1 MLLTLYREE
10 RILCERGES
19 CPGCSAVLISP
30 LMNSDA
36 AKNARNFG
44 PLNPETFF
52 AAQKRNR
59 RATWRMSA
67 VSAFAALIMG
77 IPLTLV
83 LTPLLYTI
91 GMVVLEAVNHF
102 SPQPE
107 LLQQANELAKLGLRV
122 ADFVINQKGT
132 LDPAELAT
140 GLALVLLPGMI
151 VAFGLWFVMLALFR
165 RGGVGGALAS
175 MNAREPNQSDLKE
188 LQLADVA
195 QEMAIAAGLPA
206 PRIMLVDSVG
216 ANAAAVGTSPAD
228 ARIVLSR
235 RLLDDLDR
243 DQLQALLAHLVGS
256 IGNGDLGIAFTVTS
270 VFETCGLL
278 VNLINAPFGRESRS
292 RIWRVVRY
300 IFGRG
305 TPEQKAAD
313 AAAIAESLATSL
325 DANNSDID
333 NYFNKGN
340 PGLIKKF
347 FRLIFFPIMFTN
359 MAIEITLWFFLNL
372 LLGPCMAMLWRTRR
386 YLADASSVELTRNP
400 DALARALQRLS
411 EDNTSLEGG
420 EWATHL
426 FIVNPKGDS
435 GLRGLQPSQE
445 HMAKAIQAWATT
457 EHLTSG
463 QDAANPAGGPIAAND
478 WPSVRLQIMSTVKAA
493 ATGDQ
498 RAIARMQAVAAI
510 IGRDPALGLVAMP
523 NPADILAAQRGDRAA
538 IARLQQLAQSRP
550 QGQAKRGQTGL
561 QMQSFVSFHPP
572 LAKRAKRLQKM
583 GSHMIAPVRAGGLG
597 LKIFMTVLYLII
609 VPLLTV
615 AAGLMLIVIGMLIGM
630 NLMLLAL
637 WLTAIHWLFVWLNSR

>member
-1 MLLTLYREE
+1 
-10 RILCERGES
+10 
-19 CPGCSAVLISP
+19 
-30 LMNSDA
+30 
-36 AKNARNFG
+36 
-44 PLNPETFF
+44 
-52 AAQKRNR
+52 
-59 RATWRMSA
+59 
-67 VSAFAALIMG
+67 MG

-91 GMVVLEAVNHF
+91 AMVVLETVNHF

-107 LLQQANELAKLGLRV
+107 LLQQANDLAKLGLRV

-140 GLALVLLPGMI
+140 GLALVLLPGMA
-151 VAFGLWFVMLALFR
+151 VAFGLWFTMLALFR

-175 MNAREPNQSDLKE
+175 MNAREPNQADLKE

-206 PRIMLVDSVG
+206 PRIMLVDSPG

-243 DQLQALLAHLVGS
+243 DQLQAVLAHLVGS

-278 VNLINAPFGRESRS
+278 VTLINAPFGRESRG
-292 RIWRVVRY
+292 RIWRILRY

-313 AAAIAESLATSL
+313 AAEIAESLATSL
-325 DANNSDID
+325 DANNTDID
-333 NYFNKGN
+333 NYFNKGK
-340 PGLIKKF
+340 PGLIRKF

-400 DALARALQRLS
+400 DAMARALQSLS
-411 EDNTSLEGG
+411 EDNTAMPGG
-420 EWATHL
+420 DWATHL
-426 FIVNPKGDS
+426 FVINPKGDS

-445 HMAKAIQAWATT
+445 QMRKAAEVWKTTSPTQAAVNAPAAASGSATPDYATLRKEMITTWMAAIQ
-457 EHLTSG
+457 G
-463 QDAANPAGGPIAAND
+463 NPQALARIEAISAVMRND
-478 WPSVRLQIMSTVKAA
+478 PDLKLH
-493 ATGDQ
+493 G
-498 RAIARMQAVAAI
+498 
-510 IGRDPALGLVAMP
+510 MP

-538 IARLQQLAQSRP
+538 LARIAQAQQQYRQQG
-550 QGQAKRGQTGL
+550 QGQARRGQSGL
-561 QMQSFVSFHPP
+561 QMQSFMSFHPP
-572 LAKRAKRLQKM
+572 LARRAKRLQKM
-583 GSHMIAPVRAGGLG
+583 GSHMIAPVRAGGWVLTV
-597 LKIFMTVLYLII
+597 FMTLLYLII

-630 NLMLLAL
+630 NLMLLAV
-637 WLTAIHWLFVWLNSR
+637 WLSAIHWFFVWLNSR

>member
-1 MLLTLYREE
+1 MEPMEAT
-10 RILCERGES
+10 GT
-19 CPGCSAVLISP
+19 
-30 LMNSDA
+30 
-36 AKNARNFG
+36 ARNFG
-44 PLNPETFF
+44 PQNPETFF

-67 VSAFAALIMG
+67 LCAFAAFIMG

-91 GMVVLEAVNHF
+91 GMVVLETVNHF

-107 LLQQANELAKLGLRV
+107 LLQQANDLARLGLRV

-132 LDPAELAT
+132 LDPGELAT
-140 GLALVLLPGMI
+140 GLGLVLLPGMV
-151 VAFGLWFVMLALFR
+151 VAFGLWFTMLALFR

-188 LQLADVA
+188 LQLVDVA

-206 PRIMLVDSVG
+206 PRIMLVDSPG

-243 DQLQALLAHLVGS
+243 DQMQALLAHLVGS

-278 VNLINAPFGRESRS
+278 VTLVNAPFGRESRG
-292 RIWRVVRY
+292 RIWRMLRY

-305 TPEQKAAD
+305 TPEKKAAD
-313 AAAIAESLATSL
+313 AAEIAESLATSL
-325 DANNSDID
+325 DGDNSDID
-333 NYFNKGN
+333 NYFNKGK
-340 PGLIKKF
+340 PGLIRKF

-359 MAIEITLWFFLNL
+359 MAIEITLWFFLNV
-372 LLGPCMAMLWRTRR
+372 LLGPCMALLWRTRR

-411 EDNTSLEGG
+411 EDNTAMPGG

-426 FIVNPKGDS
+426 FVIDPKGDT

-445 HMAKAIQAWATT
+445 QMAKAIQAWASTAHT
-457 EHLTSG
+457 MST
-463 QDAANPAGGPIAAND
+463 QDAANLYDTGVAPGAAGVAASD
-478 WPSVRLQIMSTVKAA
+478 WPSVRQEMITTFKAA
-493 ATGDQ
+493 AMGNP
-498 RAIARMQAVAAI
+498 QAVARMRAMAEMMGERLPVGLGELPNFADLQAAAHGDKAA
-510 IGRDPALGLVAMP
+510 IGRLKQ
-523 NPADILAAQRGDRAA
+523 AQQPR
-538 IARLQQLAQSRP
+538 Q
-550 QGQAKRGQTGL
+550 QGQPRRSQTGL
-561 QMQSFVSFHPP
+561 QMQSFMSFHPP
-572 LAKRAKRLQKM
+572 LARRAKRLQKM
-583 GSHMIAPVRAGGLG
+583 GSHLIAPVRAGGLA

-630 NLMLLAL
+630 NLMLLAI
-637 WLTAIHWLFVWLNSR
+637 WLMAIHWFFVLLNGR

>member
-1 MLLTLYREE
+1 
-10 RILCERGES
+10 
-19 CPGCSAVLISP
+19 
-30 LMNSDA
+30 MNSA
-36 AKNARNFG
+36 EPTASRNFG
-44 PLNPETFF
+44 PLNPESFF
-52 AAQKRNR
+52 KAQKRNR

-67 VSAFAALIMG
+67 LCAFAAFIMG

-83 LTPLLYTI
+83 LTPLLYTL
-91 GMVVLEAVNHF
+91 GMVVLETVNHF

-107 LLQQANELAKLGLRV
+107 LLQQANDLAKLGLRV

-140 GLALVLLPGMI
+140 GLAFVLLPGMV
-151 VAFGLWFVMLALFR
+151 VAFGLWFTMLALFR

-206 PRIMLVDSVG
+206 PRIMLVDSPG

-243 DQLQALLAHLVGS
+243 DQMQALLAHLVGS

-278 VNLINAPFGRESRS
+278 VNLINAPFGSESRG
-292 RIWRVVRY
+292 RIWRVLRY
-300 IFGRG
+300 IFGHG

-313 AAAIAESLATSL
+313 AAEIAESLATSL
-325 DANNSDID
+325 DANNTDID
-333 NYFNKGN
+333 NYFNRGK
-340 PGLIKKF
+340 PGLIRKF

-372 LLGPCMAMLWRTRR
+372 LLGPCMALLWRTRR

-400 DALARALQRLS
+400 DALARALQCLS
-411 EDNTSLEGG
+411 EDNTAMPGG

-426 FIVNPKGDS
+426 FVINPKGDT

-445 HMAKAIQAWATT
+445 QMRKAAEVWKATSPAAQAAGNAPASAPDYATLRKEMMTTWMAAIQ
-457 EHLTSG
+457 G
-463 QDAANPAGGPIAAND
+463 NPQALARIEAIGAVMRND
-478 WPSVRLQIMSTVKAA
+478 PDLKLH
-493 ATGDQ
+493 G
-498 RAIARMQAVAAI
+498 
-510 IGRDPALGLVAMP
+510 MP
-523 NPADILAAQRGDRAA
+523 NPADILAAQRGDREA
-538 IARLQQLAQSRP
+538 ITRIAQLRQQDRQ
-550 QGQAKRGQTGL
+550 QGQPRRGQSGL
-561 QMQSFVSFHPP
+561 QMQSFMSFHPP
-572 LAKRAKRLQKM
+572 LARRAKRLQKM
-583 GSHMIAPVRAGGLG
+583 GSHLIAPVRAGGWVLTV
-597 LKIFMTVLYLII
+597 FMTLLYLII

-615 AAGLMLIVIGMLIGM
+615 AAGLMLIVIGMLISM
-630 NLMLLAL
+630 NLMLLAV
-637 WLTAIHWLFVWLNSR
+637 WLMAIHWFFVWLNGR